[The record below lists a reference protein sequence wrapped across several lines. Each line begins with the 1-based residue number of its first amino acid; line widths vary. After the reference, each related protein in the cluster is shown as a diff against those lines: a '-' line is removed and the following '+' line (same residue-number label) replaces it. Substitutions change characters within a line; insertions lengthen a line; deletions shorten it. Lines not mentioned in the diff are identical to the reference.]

1 MPAKARLK
9 KRRKYF
15 IKKRFQTSFFIRF
28 AILLILESFLIAGLF
43 MYLSSG
49 TLTTGYSGSQLTI
62 ERTSEFFSSTFLII
76 ALIVGVIV
84 ALAGMLTFM
93 LLSHRLAGPLYRFE
107 RSLENISRGD
117 LTYRIKLR
125 SADQLTELQEA
136 LNRFTENMERQIIAM
151 KMDVNEALRLFS
163 KKEDPQSLKYLEE
176 RLNKLKEGM
185 ESFKTSSIEK
195 G

>member
-1 MPAKARLK
+1 MPAKMRIK

-15 IKKRFQTSFFIRF
+15 IKKSFQANFFIRF

-43 MYLSSG
+43 IYLSSG
-49 TLTTGYSGSQLTI
+49 TLTTSYSGSQLTI
-62 ERTSEFFSSTFLII
+62 EKTSEFFSSTFLII

-107 RSLENISRGD
+107 KSLENISRGD

-125 SADQLTELQEA
+125 SADQLTDLQES
-136 LNRFTENMERQIIAM
+136 LNGFTENMERQIIAM
-151 KMDVNEALRLFS
+151 KVDVSEALRLFS
-163 KKEDPQSLKYLEE
+163 KKEDPQSLKGLEE
-176 RLNKLKEGM
+176 RLNKLKEGI
-185 ESFKTSSIEK
+185 ESFQTSNIEK

>member
-15 IKKRFQTSFFIRF
+15 IKKRFQTNFFIRF

-125 SADQLTELQEA
+125 SADQLTDLQES
-136 LNRFTENMERQIIAM
+136 LNKFTENMERQIIAM
-151 KMDVNEALRLFS
+151 KVDVSESLRLFS